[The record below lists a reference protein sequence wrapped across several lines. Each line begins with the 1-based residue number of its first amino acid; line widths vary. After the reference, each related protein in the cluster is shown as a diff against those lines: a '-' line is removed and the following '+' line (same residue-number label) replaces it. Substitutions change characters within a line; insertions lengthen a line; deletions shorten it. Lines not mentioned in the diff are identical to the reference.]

1 MNLRTEILPSDEV
14 GDMIS
19 FGVNGQ
25 RLFLLGV
32 FGVGL
37 NSPFVEGAEENK
49 EEQQKGETSVV
60 EKVSQCE
67 DQKTDSKEQIGNE
80 ASIYGGMCIGLSRI
94 ENLVNEE
101 EEVNEEMD
109 QVE

>member
-1 MNLRTEILPSDEV
+1 MLLSNGV
-14 GDMIS
+14 GDMVR
-19 FGVNGQ
+19 FGLKGQ
-25 RLFLLGV
+25 QLILLGI

-49 EEQQKGETSVV
+49 KEQKKGETSVV

>member
-1 MNLRTEILPSDEV
+1 MLLSNG
-14 GDMIS
+14 GDMVR
-19 FGVNGQ
+19 FGLKGQ
-25 RLFLLGV
+25 QLILLGI

-37 NSPFVEGAEENK
+37 NSSFVEGAEENK
-49 EEQQKGETSVV
+49 KEQKKGETSVV

>member
-1 MNLRTEILPSDEV
+1 MLLSNGV
-14 GDMIS
+14 GNMVR
-19 FGVNGQ
+19 FGLKGQ
-25 RLFLLGV
+25 QLILLGV

-49 EEQQKGETSVV
+49 KEQKKGETSVV

-80 ASIYGGMCIGLSRI
+80 AFIYGGMCIGLSRI

-101 EEVNEEMD
+101 EELNEEMD